1 MISFTPIGAV
11 LRAAASVVATS
22 SLLVFG
28 GVSLSGATEYH
39 SQSSQATAT
48 SFPTLSQITAQIATA
63 ERAVRPPQS
72 VHPSLST
79 LAAYGDFGFADAG
92 NCSAPSTGSASVN
105 VSACTFGDKSSP
117 ETVVLTGDSRAQ
129 MWLDA
134 FVTIAKAAKFKLVLL
149 AKSGCPSPFAT
160 YRVNN
165 NGAFSNSVW
174 TACTSWHSFVRQTI
188 DKMKPQVV
196 VMSSESDLALAN
208 PLHYAQAAEIQRD
221 TVAFIRSIPSPT
233 KTVVLGGFPEPGSAS
248 SPTLCLSK
256 GPSSLLTCAF
266 TPSKD
271 VDINNGAVQ
280 NAAKTA
286 GAGFINQTP
295 WLCGSTCPA
304 IIDGIIPYTIDGY
317 HIDDTY
323 TMHLTGVLWTALDGF
338 LGRRSS

>member
-1 MISFTPIGAV
+1 MTAIAPTIAK
-11 LRAAASVVATS
+11 LRTTASVIVIGG
-22 SLLVFG
+22 LVTFG
-28 GVSLSGATEYH
+28 GMSTSGATVNH
-39 SQSSQATAT
+39 AQSTTPRLSA
-48 SFPTLSQITAQIATA
+48 FPTLSQITAQIATA
-63 ERAVRPPQS
+63 EKTTQPPKS

-79 LAAYGDFGFADAG
+79 LAAYGDFGFFDAG
-92 NCSAPSTGSASVN
+92 SCAAPGTNSASVN

-117 ETVVLTGDSRAQ
+117 ETIVLTGDSRAQ

-134 FVTIAKAAKFKLVLL
+134 FVTVATGAHFKLILL

-165 NGAFSNSVW
+165 NGTFSNSAW
-174 TACTSWHSFVRQTI
+174 TACTKWHLFVKQTI

-221 TVAFIRSIPSPT
+221 TSAFIKSIPSST

-256 GPSSLLTCAF
+256 GPRSLLTCSF
-266 TPSKD
+266 TPSRD
-271 VDINNGAVQ
+271 VDINNQAVES
-280 NAAKTA
+280 AAKA
-286 GAGFINQTP
+286 GGAGFIDQTP
-295 WLCGSTCPA
+295 WLCGSKCPA

-317 HIDDTY
+317 HIDNTY
-323 TMHLTGVLWTALDGF
+323 TTHLTGVLWAALNSY
-338 LGRRSS
+338 LGRRPS